1 MWAWARLQATTG
13 HGPVYYYSFQ
23 QRPPFPKDSVY
34 AGWGAS
40 HFAELWYVFD
50 HLDQSPWHWTSADR
64 KMAEE
69 ISTYWVTFARSGNP
83 NGPGLP
89 SWPAFENTQS
99 KVQYLRDPITTEGVL
114 GIDSLRVFDAVY
126 SDVRSKPFGAL

>member
-1 MWAWARLQATTG
+1 MSFKPRSIPTASFGATVWHTSRASG
-13 HGPVYYYSFQ
+13 THSHP
-23 QRPPFPKDSVY
+23 VY

-50 HLDQSPWHWTSADR
+50 HLDQSPWRWTSADR

-69 ISTYWVTFARSGNP
+69 TSNYWVTFARSGNP

-89 SWPAFENTQS
+89 LWPAFENTQS
-99 KVQYLRDPITTEGVL
+99 KVQYLGDPITTEGVL
-114 GIDSLRVFDAVY
+114 GIDGLRVFDAVY
-126 SDVRSKPFGAL
+126 SDVRGKPFGSL